1 MAKVGARIRIG
12 IGGWTFAPWRG
23 AFYPPGLPHA
33 QELAYAGNR
42 LTSIEI
48 NGTFY
53 RHQAPESFAAW
64 AAAVPADFVFAV
76 KAHRATTH
84 GRDPAAAGE
93 AVQRF
98 LASGIDR
105 LGEKLGPIFWQFPH
119 TKKFDRAA
127 FEAFLSLLPARLG
140 GLRLRHAIEA
150 RHASFDDPAWIALAR
165 AHNVAIAI
173 IESDKHLLRGDL
185 TADFVYA
192 RLQHNRAVA
201 QEGYD
206 SAALDAWASRFQ
218 AWARGTKSADLAL
231 AGPAKAGKP
240 RPRDVFAYFISG
252 DKERAP
258 DAAQAMI
265 RRLDDHT
272 R

>member
-1 MAKVGARIRIG
+1 MGRIRIG

-23 AFYPPGLPHA
+23 AFYPAGLPHA
-33 QELAYAGNR
+33 QELAYASAR

-64 AAAVPADFVFAV
+64 AAETPDDFVFAV

-98 LASGIDR
+98 LSSGLDR

-119 TKKFDRAA
+119 TKKFDRPA
-127 FEAFLSLLPARLG
+127 FDAFLSLLPPRLG
-140 GLRLRHAIEA
+140 TRPLRHAIEA
-150 RHASFDDPAWIALAR
+150 RHASFDDPAWIELAR

-173 IESDKHLLRGDL
+173 IESDKHRLRGDV

-192 RLQHNRAVA
+192 RLQHNRAA
-201 QEGYD
+201 APEGYD
-206 SAALDAWASRFQ
+206 SAALDNWATRFQ
-218 AWARGTKSADLAL
+218 AWAKGKKSTDLTL
-231 AGPAKAGKP
+231 AGPAQAGKP
-240 RPRDVFAYFISG
+240 PARDVFAYFISG

-258 DAAQAMI
+258 DAAQAMLS
-265 RRLDDHT
+265 RLSGT
-272 R
+272 RSG